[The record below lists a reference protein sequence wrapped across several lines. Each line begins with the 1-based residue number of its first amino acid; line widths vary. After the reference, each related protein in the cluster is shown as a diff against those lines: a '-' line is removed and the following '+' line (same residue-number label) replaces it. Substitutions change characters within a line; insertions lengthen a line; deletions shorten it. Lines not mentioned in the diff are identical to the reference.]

1 MGFRLRAVSL
11 HAEQLGEG
19 HMTGIATFSITS
31 PDARAPYA
39 RAVDLGGGPSRSG
52 QGSGVVDLRRRDLR

>member
-11 HAEQLGEG
+11 HAEKLGEG
-19 HMTGIATFSITS
+19 HMIGIAKFSR

-39 RAVDLGGGPSRSG
+39 RAVDLGGGPS
-52 QGSGVVDLRRRDLR
+52 

>member
-11 HAEQLGEG
+11 HAEKLGER
-19 HMTGIATFSITS
+19 HMIGIARFSITG

-39 RAVDLGGGPSRSG
+39 GAVDLGGGPS
-52 QGSGVVDLRRRDLR
+52 